1 MRKIT
6 TSEKTT
12 NLLNEKKIQKVAHEM
27 QPSAESL
34 KKILQ
39 FAFTYR
45 AQQIGDNQHVEFY
58 LN

>member
-1 MRKIT
+1 MQKIT
-6 TSEKTT
+6 SSEKTT

-27 QPSAESL
+27 QPSAESI

-39 FAFTYR
+39 FAFTHR
-45 AQQIGDNQHVEFY
+45 VQQIDDYQHVEFY